1 MAGASA
7 EVLRAKIA
15 GMDCGSCALTIEDGL
30 RQLPGA
36 RRVAVDFTT
45 ETLELE
51 GEVSREQVERR
62 LRQLGYRLA
71 EAAPGRRRP
80 GRTPAGGPLRFF
92 LTDPQQQV
100 ALVATIVV
108 LAVSL
113 FAWLSQWDPAQFIFN
128 FTCTAAAA
136 VVGTPTLIKG
146 LRALWFGRRVS
157 IELLMTVA
165 ALGALCIGEMGEA
178 ATVVLLFTFGEGLER
193 FSATRAR
200 ESLKSLMSL
209 QPEVAT
215 VIRAHAAGAHGDAR

>member
-62 LRQLGYRLA
+62 LRQLGYHLA
-71 EAAPGRRRP
+71 EAAPAGGRQAV
-80 GRTPAGGPLRFF
+80 TPAAGPLRFF

-113 FAWLSQWDPAQFIFN
+113 FAWLSSGTRRSSSSISPARPRRPSS
-128 FTCTAAAA
+128 A
-136 VVGTPTLIKG
+136 PPPSS
-146 LRALWFGRRVS
+146 RA
-157 IELLMTVA
+157 
-165 ALGALCIGEMGEA
+165 C
-178 ATVVLLFTFGEGLER
+178 
-193 FSATRAR
+193 AR
-200 ESLKSLMSL
+200 CGS
-209 QPEVAT
+209 
-215 VIRAHAAGAHGDAR
+215 AAGSASSCS